1 MSASLPKT
9 TARVV
14 AEEFNR
20 AIDSHQKGKLD
31 RAKRGY
37 KRVLQS
43 APDHA
48 SAIHL
53 LGVLDLQ
60 RGHPEPAAALIEKAL
75 AIDPN
80 MAAAHYNLARCQKL
94 LGQLEAAAESA
105 QRCLNITPDDL
116 DALLLLGNTQSE
128 LDRGQEAAATFS
140 RALDVD
146 PKLDPVRGA
155 RICLNMGLGRQN
167 AADLDLDY
175 LAEHAADPSS
185 VLCSVATKLV
195 EQGDNDNALK
205 VLTKATGIDPTH
217 KHTRSLIAGTLID
230 MDRNTDALP
239 IVQQLLDEDPHDV
252 FARLKMGFL
261 LANLKRFKDA
271 LPILEGVLKDRPED
285 PALLLKL
292 AYTHQS
298 LEQFEE
304 AVSYYE
310 KLKILEPTEART
322 WSNLV
327 GLYVGLEDYE
337 KAIEEGL
344 EALRINPNVEQ
355 SYLNL
360 AVMFQRLGDF
370 DKAADLYRRAIE
382 VNPNYSTAG
391 SNLAHLLLA
400 HGKIEDGWD
409 LYAHGFTAGLRL
421 PLRQFNTDL
430 WRGEDIRDRTILVW
444 KEQGIGDDIRFA
456 SCYPDLIQRAGHV
469 IIETDARLVPLYQR
483 SFPQASVRAQRTDPS
498 LVPVGPP
505 DFSTHTPAG
514 QLPTIFRR
522 SLDAFPAEDGYL
534 RPDPDRVAYWREK
547 VEAAG
552 EGIRVG
558 LAWRSMHQNVAR
570 NRTYTELEDW
580 ARLIAT
586 PGITAINLQYDDP
599 SAEVRAFADKTGLTL
614 HLMDGID
621 LKDDLDEAAALSKAC
636 DLVISAGTSVAD
648 MAAAVGTPAMF
659 YGENLH
665 PMQLGTDHFP
675 WYPSARFIGIEPRQ
689 PISEVVEVITQDVQ
703 AFAKRYLDG
712 EFKQSTDL

>member
-9 TARVV
+9 TAHVV

-43 APDHA
+43 APNHA

-60 RGHPEPAAALIEKAL
+60 RGNPEAAAALIEKAIG
-75 AIDPN
+75 IDPN
-80 MAAAHYNLARCQKL
+80 MAAAHYNLARCRKL
-94 LGQLEAAAESA
+94 LGQLQAALASA
-105 QRCLNITPDDL
+105 DHCLSITPDDL
-116 DALLLLGNTQSE
+116 DALLLKGNALNE
-128 LDRGQEAAATFS
+128 LERPEEAVTTFS
-140 RALDVD
+140 EVLELNPD
-146 PKLDPVRGA
+146 LSPVRGA
-155 RICLNMGLGRQN
+155 RICLYLGQGRTN
-167 AADLDLDY
+167 AAALDMAYIIENTD
-175 LAEHAADPSS
+175 DPVS
-185 VLCSVATKLV
+185 VLNSVAAKLLD
-195 EQGDNDNALK
+195 QGDNENALK
-205 VLTKATGIDPTH
+205 VLEKATATDPSD
-217 KHTRSLIAGTLID
+217 KHTLSLIAGALID
-230 MDRNTDALP
+230 LDRNTDALP
-239 IVQQLLDEDPHDV
+239 IVKQLLDDDPDDV
-252 FARLKMGFL
+252 LAQLKMGFL

-271 LPILEGVLKDRPED
+271 LPILQGVLKHRPED
-285 PALLLKL
+285 SALLLKL

-298 LEQFEE
+298 LEQFDE
-304 AVSYYE
+304 AIAYYE

-337 KAIEEGL
+337 KAIDEGM

-370 DKAADLYRRAIE
+370 DKAADLYRRAVE

-409 LYAHGFTAGLRL
+409 LYAHGFAAGLRL

-430 WRGEDIRDRTILVW
+430 WRGEDIADRTILAW
-444 KEQGIGDDIRFA
+444 KEQGIGDDVRFA

-534 RPDPDRVAYWREK
+534 KPDPERVAYWREK

-558 LAWRSMHQNVAR
+558 LAWRSMHQNVSR

-599 SAEVRAFADKTGLTL
+599 SDEVRAFAEKTGLTL
-614 HLMDGID
+614 HIMDGID
-621 LKDDLDEAAALSKAC
+621 LKDDLDDAAALSKAC

-659 YGENLH
+659 YGENRH

-675 WYPSARFIGIEPRQ
+675 WYPSARFIGIGPKQ
-689 PISEVVEVITQDVQ
+689 PVSEIVDIITGDVQ
-703 AFAKRYLDG
+703 AFAARYLDG
-712 EFKQSTDL
+712 EFK